1 MFLMFK
7 NEILKENI
15 NLPIPPHCFS
25 SHSQTVILLRYERWV
40 LKGEKKMR
48 VNSFTCYVLMVD
60 DM

>member
-15 NLPIPPHCFS
+15 NQPIPPHCFS

-40 LKGEKKMR
+40 LKGEKKNESKLIHMLYANGR
-48 VNSFTCYVLMVD
+48 
-60 DM
+60 